1 MLNNQKGFLLLESLL
16 VLAIA
21 ASLLFIPPLL
31 SRDVISATEGEL
43 FKQQLES
50 SVTATQNYAVLS
62 GKMTKIELSKQN
74 KHIKFSLLDNPS
86 HSLNHRLI
94 FPESV
99 SALSTTKVFHFLGG
113 SGNIRELDS
122 MAFTID
128 GKRAVFKFQMGS
140 GRYEWE

>member
-21 ASLLFIPPLL
+21 ASLLLIPPLL
-31 SRDVISATEGEL
+31 SRKVISATEGEF

-62 GKMTKIELSKQN
+62 GKMTKMELSRQN
-74 KHIKFSLLDNPS
+74 QKIQFSLLNSPE
-86 HSLNHRLI
+86 HSFNHTLD

-99 SALSTTKVFHFLGG
+99 TALSKTKVFHFLGG
-113 SGNIRELDS
+113 SGNISDLDS
-122 MAFTID
+122 MSFVID